1 MKQTIIVTG
10 TDTDVGKTV
19 FAAALTRA
27 LGAFYWKPVQA
38 GDDDGGDKDRVAA
51 LGVPKQRIL
60 PEAYRLKT
68 PCSPHRAARI
78 DGIAID
84 LAQLVL
90 PGGGGPLVVEG
101 AGGALVPVTD
111 DVLYADI
118 FAQWGAP
125 AVIVA
130 ATRLGTINH
139 SLLTIEALRARKVS
153 ILGVAF
159 VGEPEPDS
167 EATVCAIGKV
177 ARLGRLPRLA
187 SLTPQSLGDAFAANF
202 ETGQFL

>member
-1 MKQTIIVTG
+1 M
-10 TDTDVGKTV
+10 
-19 FAAALTRA
+19 
-27 LGAFYWKPVQA
+27 
-38 GDDDGGDKDRVAA
+38 
-51 LGVPKQRIL
+51 
-60 PEAYRLKT
+60 
-68 PCSPHRAARI
+68 
-78 DGIAID
+78 
-84 LAQLVL
+84 
-90 PGGGGPLVVEG
+90 
-101 AGGALVPVTD
+101 PVTD